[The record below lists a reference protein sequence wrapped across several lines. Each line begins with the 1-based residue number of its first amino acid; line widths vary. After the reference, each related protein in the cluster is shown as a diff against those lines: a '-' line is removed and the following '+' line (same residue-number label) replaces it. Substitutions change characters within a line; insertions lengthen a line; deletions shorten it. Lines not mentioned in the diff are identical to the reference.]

1 MTNLAFQFAGNV
13 RQEVMNPWRI
23 AYDTG
28 FGVLGTVLIDA
39 TGFDN
44 VLGNVAD
51 AVDLSPQRTNHSD
64 SAPRY
69 VGGVPPAC
77 HRACNRQCENLGLNL
92 Q

>member
-51 AVDLSPQRTNHSD
+51 AVDLSPQRTDQLGAGLTFATLN
-64 SAPRY
+64 ALE
-69 VGGVPPAC
+69 
-77 HRACNRQCENLGLNL
+77 RATIHTLGKGYY
-92 Q
+92 